1 MITATD
7 NQLTILQSI
16 IRYKELNGYSPSF
29 RNIADDMNVTPGYT
43 YKCCVVLKKKGYIT
57 FDEGISRSII
67 VTKLP
72 ESSE

>member
-7 NQLTILQSI
+7 NQLTILESI

-29 RNIADDMNVTPGYT
+29 RNIADDMDVTAGYA

-57 FDEGISRSII
+57 FQEGISRSII
-67 VTKLP
+67 VIKLP